1 MHHSNDTQRILHHW
15 NVQLSSIESVSL
27 AVREIME
34 SFFSWIVK
42 SGDAKT
48 EKVNPEDKLS
58 WYLNWLNWRWI
69 KRFLLAPTEHMPL
82 ESQNTSLHFYFEFS
96 NLSLFPSFFCAV
108 FFFFKLKSLSKW
120 FFMETK
126 SQKSS
131 FWKCQDSIPSEKKKH
146 FLAASGSVSFRTKW
160 NLIF

>member
-108 FFFFKLKSLSKW
+108 FFFFSNW
-120 FFMETK
+120 N
-126 SQKSS
+126 
-131 FWKCQDSIPSEKKKH
+131 H
-146 FLAASGSVSFRTKW
+146 FLNDSLWKQKVKKVHFENVKILFLQKRRNTFWQQVG
-160 NLIF
+160 L